1 MVAGF
6 ELYRTIEQ
14 DVKDNT
20 ELAKRPLEIP
30 VLAIGARAGLGAA
43 VAQFARACARRV
55 TGVVMADTG
64 HFISEERPGAFVAL
78 IEAFV
83 AGEPIAADWR
93 P

>member
-1 MVAGF
+1 
-6 ELYRTIEQ
+6 
-14 DVKDNT
+14 
-20 ELAKRPLEIP
+20 
-30 VLAIGARAGLGAA
+30 
-43 VAQFARACARRV
+43 V